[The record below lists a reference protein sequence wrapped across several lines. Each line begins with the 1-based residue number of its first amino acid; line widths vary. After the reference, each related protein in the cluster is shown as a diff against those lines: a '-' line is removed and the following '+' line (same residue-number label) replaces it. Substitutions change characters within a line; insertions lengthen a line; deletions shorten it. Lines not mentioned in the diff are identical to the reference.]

1 LLRVEFA
8 DVMKRGAEIVTTAPR
23 ELRDQWVSILQ
34 REEQEIMTEES
45 LRSFAT
51 LPSVVREEFEGLPP
65 TLQQAQ
71 AAWPLPDVPVIV
83 LTNSKR
89 DTALASVERA
99 LESVRI
105 EARINSCKEWLKKVP
120 KGKLIIT
127 DKSGHDIPNDEPE
140 LVIDAIKQVIAS
152 AKDRV

>member
-1 LLRVEFA
+1 
-8 DVMKRGAEIVTTAPR
+8 VTTAPR

-51 LPSVVREEFEGLPP
+51 LPAVVREEFEGLPP

-105 EARINSCKEWLKKVP
+105 EARINSCKEWLK
-120 KGKLIIT
+120 
-127 DKSGHDIPNDEPE
+127 
-140 LVIDAIKQVIAS
+140 S
-152 AKDRV
+152 AQRQADHHREERP